1 MRVAA
6 VQMRSGTGVAANIA
20 QASGL
25 IRAAAGEG
33 AEFVTTPEMTNMVV
47 RGREAL
53 EARLA
58 AEADDAS
65 VAAFSG
71 LARELGLHLLIG
83 SLAVRDG
90 ARIRNR
96 SYLFGPS
103 GDVLA
108 RYDKMHMF
116 DANVGVNDRWRE
128 SATYAAGD
136 APITADVG
144 EAKLGLGICYD
155 LRFAELF
162 RHYAREGCEII
173 TVPAAFTVPTG
184 QAHWKVLLRARAIET
199 GCFMIAPAQ
208 GGLHED
214 GRETYGHSLIVA
226 PWGEVVA
233 EMDGDA
239 PGYIVAEI
247 DLDEVRQAR
256 ARVPAWSQS
265 PKV

>member
-1 MRVAA
+1 
-6 VQMRSGTGVAANIA
+6 MRSGTGVAANIA
-20 QASGL
+20 QASEL
-25 IRAAAGEG
+25 VRAAAGEG
-33 AEFVTTPEMTNMVV
+33 AVLVATPEMTNMLV

-53 EARLA
+53 EARLCD
-58 AEADDAS
+58 EADDPA

-83 SLAVRDG
+83 SLAIRDG

-116 DANVGVNDRWRE
+116 DADVGANDRWRE
-128 SATYAAGD
+128 SETYAAGD
-136 APITADVG
+136 IPVTAGVG
-144 EAKLGLGICYD
+144 EAKLGLSICYD

-173 TVPAAFTVPTG
+173 SVPAAFTVPTG
-184 QAHWKVLLRARAIET
+184 RAHWEVLLRARAIEA
-199 GCFMIAPAQ
+199 GCFVVAPAQ
-208 GGLHED
+208 GGRHED
-214 GRETYGHSLIVA
+214 GRQTHGRSLIVA

-247 DLDEVRQAR
+247 DLGEVRQAR
-256 ARVPAWSQS
+256 ARVPAWSQT